1 MEKVKSNRTFL
12 ISLLA
17 LAVLIVS
24 YSLLKNWFDLLD
36 DDYVK
41 YEKYEA
47 APSFSLELKKL
58 VHPSALSGK
67 KEMTLADLH
76 GQNVL
81 LHFWATWCTPCRE
94 ERPFLQELAT
104 RHADG
109 SLPIIGIVSYETEAS
124 LVKSAL
130 LQDTPF
136 TVLLDEEGVAALA
149 YKVRAIPQSVLV
161 DAVGKI
167 RYRVKGPLNA
177 NELEKIEDMLATL
190 NKEQELR
197 AQKSA
202 AINP

>member
-1 MEKVKSNRTFL
+1 VEKVKSNKTFL

-17 LAVLIVS
+17 LAMLIGS
-24 YSLLKNWFDLLD
+24 YSLLKNWFDQLD
-36 DDYVK
+36 DDFVK

-58 VHPSALSGK
+58 VHPVALSGK
-67 KEMTLADLH
+67 KEVALADLR

-81 LHFWATWCTPCRE
+81 MHFWATWCAPCRE
-94 ERPFLQELAT
+94 ERPFLQELADL
-104 RHADG
+104 HADG
-109 SLPIIGIVSYETEAS
+109 SMPIIGVVSYETEAS
-124 LVKSAL
+124 LINSGL

-136 TVLLDEEGVAALA
+136 TVVLDEEGVTALA

-161 DAVGKI
+161 DGEGKI

-177 NELEKIEDMLATL
+177 QEIEKIQDMLATL
-190 NKEQELR
+190 RKEEKLR
-197 AQKSA
+197 VEKSA